1 MEFYSKNIVN
11 SSDGIH
17 QRFFFFQNAEQQ
29 EDCCASIGRWRS
41 THIALLCVWNS
52 LSYSRSCLESVRLS
66 RTPVYYYI
74 PVLSFLITIEKVQS
88 SFREGRKIIKIN
100 KIYAS
105 FFAPFSC
112 ARNWV
117 GWFED
122 MSFLVPDP
130 KRAFFD
136 IYCVHIVIWFER
148 LPKMH
153 SFSLCFLRF
162 QLSNL
167 NIGCIFC
174 KSEILYL
181 NSMPNSQFR
190 WICLVFLVIIS
201 RIPFLLLLNLL
212 TSSSKSSIV
221 DCTQSIHKRCS
232 KLCTTKIYIFF
243 SNFYWKYWLP
253 SQKYLQAV
261 NLERERER
269 KLDS

>member
-17 QRFFFFQNAEQQ
+17 QRFFFFQNAEPQ

-105 FFAPFSC
+105 FSAPFSC

-122 MSFLVPDP
+122 MSFLVPDS
-130 KRAFFD
+130 KRAFFY

-167 NIGCIFC
+167 NINCFFMDE
-174 KSEILYL
+174 KFFTWILWPTRNFVGFVLY
-181 NSMPNSQFR
+181 
-190 WICLVFLVIIS
+190 FLS
-201 RIPFLLLLNLL
+201 
-212 TSSSKSSIV
+212 
-221 DCTQSIHKRCS
+221 
-232 KLCTTKIYIFF
+232 
-243 SNFYWKYWLP
+243 
-253 SQKYLQAV
+253 
-261 NLERERER
+261 
-269 KLDS
+269 